1 MAKKTPVYVND
12 KYFSN
17 MREAAKV
24 LGCSA
29 SRLPTLLK
37 NRTVA
42 FYKGNTIIKA
52 TTPLTIPVAK
62 KQTHSREPIPVI
74 VDGVAYNSCHE
85 AERAFNLANGSIS
98 CALKAGSK
106 VCKGHKIELVAPS
119 MRSRLGCKVYC
130 KQKDKT
136 YKSISDAAKDA
147 GVDDWTMSKKME
159 FAGGFIDKNGNEY
172 KRTVPMNTNKVYSTK
187 GKTVREYIAVDKDI
201 KTGDAVKL
209 VKQDVPQIVKDA
221 ITDKIIKILKDSGI
235 YDQIIDLLNF
245 GGFSTLKLK
254 ND

>member
-1 MAKKTPVYVND
+1 
-12 KYFSN
+12 

-29 SRLPTLLK
+29 SRLSTLLK

-52 TTPLTIPVAK
+52 TTPLTIPVVK
-62 KQTHSREPIPVI
+62 NKSHSREPIPVI
-74 VDGVAYNSCHE
+74 VDGIAYNSFSE
-85 AERAFNLANGSIS
+85 AENKLGLVRNSLSQTIKQGRKIY
-98 CALKAGSK
+98 
-106 VCKGHKIELVAPS
+106 KGHKVELVAPS
-119 MRSRLGCKVYC
+119 MRTRMGCKVYC
-130 KQKDKT
+130 QQKDKT

-172 KRTVPMNTNKVYSTK
+172 KRIVPMNTNNVYSTK
-187 GKTVREYIAVDKDI
+187 GKTVREYVAVDKDI
-201 KTGDAVKL
+201 KIGDAVKL
-209 VKQDVPQIVKDA
+209 VKQDVPQTVKDA